1 MLLKVSTEADA
12 RDRKA
17 AEAADLSEVAAQ
29 LRGAGSADEMADIL
43 EDVERLGGA
52 LAELP
57 HQLSP
62 SSQQDPLMPY
72 PKSEVQRNW
81 LIALH

>member
-1 MLLKVSTEADA
+1 M
-12 RDRKA
+12 
-17 AEAADLSEVAAQ
+17 AAQ

-72 PKSEVQRNW
+72 TKCEFARSP
-81 LIALH
+81 